1 RKKLIATIA
10 FCVVCLFLYSFVP
23 QSFGTP
29 TIFQTPYKTSVKS
42 EFEALFHKHGIDV
55 SENDFWATSLN
66 GRTPQDILNEKAKLL
81 YIKFNLLE
89 KEARKYGFNKEK
101 LDFKKVDWKLVSDRY
116 IELKQIVIDEKIK
129 TVNHDQIKQYYLENN
144 LNFARQD
151 LINGKISTWNDGL
164 IISTESVEINEETVR
179 LVTERFPDLE
189 LQLENIEVGQQFSWK
204 QNGIYYTF
212 SCLSRED
219 KGIIPLSEITDA
231 VAMQCAEELVDNW
244 LNKETDSLK

>member
-1 RKKLIATIA
+1 
-10 FCVVCLFLYSFVP
+10 
-23 QSFGTP
+23 
-29 TIFQTPYKTSVKS
+29 
-42 EFEALFHKHGIDV
+42 EALFHKHGIDV

>member
-1 RKKLIATIA
+1 
-10 FCVVCLFLYSFVP
+10 
-23 QSFGTP
+23 
-29 TIFQTPYKTSVKS
+29 
-42 EFEALFHKHGIDV
+42 ALFHKHGIDV

-244 LNKETDSLK
+244 LNKET

>member
-1 RKKLIATIA
+1 
-10 FCVVCLFLYSFVP
+10 
-23 QSFGTP
+23 
-29 TIFQTPYKTSVKS
+29 
-42 EFEALFHKHGIDV
+42 
-55 SENDFWATSLN
+55 
-66 GRTPQDILNEKAKLL
+66 
-81 YIKFNLLE
+81 
-89 KEARKYGFNKEK
+89 
-101 LDFKKVDWKLVSDRY
+101 WKLVSDRY

>member
-1 RKKLIATIA
+1 M
-10 FCVVCLFLYSFVP
+10 
-23 QSFGTP
+23 
-29 TIFQTPYKTSVKS
+29 KS